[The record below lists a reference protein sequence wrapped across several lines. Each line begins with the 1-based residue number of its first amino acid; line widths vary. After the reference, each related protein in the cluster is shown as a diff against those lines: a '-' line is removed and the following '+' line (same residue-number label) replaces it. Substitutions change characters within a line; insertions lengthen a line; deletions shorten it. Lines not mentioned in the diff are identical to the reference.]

1 MSSGKYVTNEYKA
14 LLNNT
19 AVILSIVLFAII
31 GINAVLAMIAPSWT
45 IRLFVLVGL
54 IMSMG
59 TARLLYVV
67 IKHFIDYRDQLVIIK
82 WIVAFLC
89 LLIGLLPVMLYIYL
103 NLDWTLLS
111 KYGKTAIGI
120 YWSVENMILPLAFA
134 ILVSLIYWT
143 LTIQLY
149 KKSYTTYLCLN
160 KRKRYMRNKFQ
171 RFLWTVAGA
180 ELDILEKC
188 RTDHK
193 KFAAI
198 GATILM
204 TAFIAFC
211 AGTSAAW
218 YFTQSGD
225 ESSGSLGWAMLF
237 GLIWALLIF
246 CIDRSLVITLKKD
259 PSAKKQKFWIPLL
272 SRSALAAS

>member
-1 MSSGKYVTNEYKA
+1 MSSGKYITNEYKA
-14 LLNNT
+14 MLSNA

-31 GINAVLAMIAPSWT
+31 GINAVLVMIAPSWT

-54 IMSMG
+54 IMSIG
-59 TARLLYVV
+59 TVRLLYVA

-103 NLDWTLLS
+103 NLDWTILS

-160 KRKRYMRNKFQ
+160 KKKEIY
-171 RFLWTVAGA
+171 
-180 ELDILEKC
+180 EK
-188 RTDHK
+188 
-193 KFAAI
+193 
-198 GATILM
+198 
-204 TAFIAFC
+204 
-211 AGTSAAW
+211 
-218 YFTQSGD
+218 
-225 ESSGSLGWAMLF
+225 
-237 GLIWALLIF
+237 
-246 CIDRSLVITLKKD
+246 
-259 PSAKKQKFWIPLL
+259 
-272 SRSALAAS
+272 

>member
-1 MSSGKYVTNEYKA
+1 MMSSSKYITNEYKA
-14 LLNNT
+14 LLSNA

-31 GINAVLAMIAPSWT
+31 GINTVLVMIAPSWT

-54 IMSMG
+54 IMSIG
-59 TARLLYVV
+59 TVRLLYVA

-111 KYGKTAIGI
+111 NYGKTAIDI

-160 KRKRYMRNKFQ
+160 KKKEIY
-171 RFLWTVAGA
+171 
-180 ELDILEKC
+180 EK
-188 RTDHK
+188 
-193 KFAAI
+193 
-198 GATILM
+198 
-204 TAFIAFC
+204 
-211 AGTSAAW
+211 
-218 YFTQSGD
+218 
-225 ESSGSLGWAMLF
+225 
-237 GLIWALLIF
+237 
-246 CIDRSLVITLKKD
+246 
-259 PSAKKQKFWIPLL
+259 
-272 SRSALAAS
+272 

>member
-1 MSSGKYVTNEYKA
+1 MMSSGKYITNEYTA
-14 LLNNT
+14 LLSNA
-19 AVILSIVLFAII
+19 AVILSIVLFVII

-54 IMSMG
+54 IMSIG
-59 TARLLYVV
+59 TVRLLYVA

-89 LLIGLLPVMLYIYL
+89 LLIGLLPIMLYIYL

-160 KRKRYMRNKFQ
+160 KKKEIY
-171 RFLWTVAGA
+171 
-180 ELDILEKC
+180 EK
-188 RTDHK
+188 
-193 KFAAI
+193 
-198 GATILM
+198 
-204 TAFIAFC
+204 
-211 AGTSAAW
+211 
-218 YFTQSGD
+218 
-225 ESSGSLGWAMLF
+225 
-237 GLIWALLIF
+237 
-246 CIDRSLVITLKKD
+246 
-259 PSAKKQKFWIPLL
+259 
-272 SRSALAAS
+272 

>member
-14 LLNNT
+14 LLNNA

-31 GINAVLAMIAPSWT
+31 GINAVLTMIAPSWT

-54 IMSMG
+54 IMSIG
-59 TARLLYVV
+59 TVRLLYVA

-103 NLDWTLLS
+103 NLDWTLLF

-160 KRKRYMRNKFQ
+160 KKKEIY
-171 RFLWTVAGA
+171 
-180 ELDILEKC
+180 EK
-188 RTDHK
+188 
-193 KFAAI
+193 
-198 GATILM
+198 
-204 TAFIAFC
+204 
-211 AGTSAAW
+211 
-218 YFTQSGD
+218 
-225 ESSGSLGWAMLF
+225 
-237 GLIWALLIF
+237 
-246 CIDRSLVITLKKD
+246 
-259 PSAKKQKFWIPLL
+259 
-272 SRSALAAS
+272 

>member
-1 MSSGKYVTNEYKA
+1 MMSSGKYITNEYTA
-14 LLNNT
+14 LLSNA

-31 GINAVLAMIAPSWT
+31 GINTVLVMIAPSWT

-54 IMSMG
+54 IMSIG
-59 TARLLYVV
+59 TVRLLYVA

-111 KYGKTAIGI
+111 NYGKTAIDI

-160 KRKRYMRNKFQ
+160 KKKEIY
-171 RFLWTVAGA
+171 
-180 ELDILEKC
+180 EK
-188 RTDHK
+188 
-193 KFAAI
+193 
-198 GATILM
+198 
-204 TAFIAFC
+204 
-211 AGTSAAW
+211 
-218 YFTQSGD
+218 
-225 ESSGSLGWAMLF
+225 
-237 GLIWALLIF
+237 
-246 CIDRSLVITLKKD
+246 
-259 PSAKKQKFWIPLL
+259 
-272 SRSALAAS
+272 

>member
-1 MSSGKYVTNEYKA
+1 MMSSGKYITNEYKA
-14 LLNNT
+14 LLSNA

-31 GINAVLAMIAPSWT
+31 GINTVLVMIAPSWT

-54 IMSMG
+54 IMSIG
-59 TARLLYVV
+59 AVRLLYVA

-111 KYGKTAIGI
+111 KYGKKAIGI

-160 KRKRYMRNKFQ
+160 KKKEIY
-171 RFLWTVAGA
+171 
-180 ELDILEKC
+180 EK
-188 RTDHK
+188 
-193 KFAAI
+193 
-198 GATILM
+198 
-204 TAFIAFC
+204 
-211 AGTSAAW
+211 
-218 YFTQSGD
+218 
-225 ESSGSLGWAMLF
+225 
-237 GLIWALLIF
+237 
-246 CIDRSLVITLKKD
+246 
-259 PSAKKQKFWIPLL
+259 
-272 SRSALAAS
+272 

>member
-1 MSSGKYVTNEYKA
+1 MMSSGKYITNEYKA
-14 LLNNT
+14 LLSNA

-31 GINAVLAMIAPSWT
+31 GINVVLAMIAPSWI

-54 IMSMG
+54 IMSIG
-59 TARLLYVV
+59 AVRLLYVA

-89 LLIGLLPVMLYIYL
+89 LLIGLLPIMLYIYL

-160 KRKRYMRNKFQ
+160 KKKEIY
-171 RFLWTVAGA
+171 
-180 ELDILEKC
+180 EK
-188 RTDHK
+188 
-193 KFAAI
+193 
-198 GATILM
+198 
-204 TAFIAFC
+204 
-211 AGTSAAW
+211 
-218 YFTQSGD
+218 
-225 ESSGSLGWAMLF
+225 
-237 GLIWALLIF
+237 
-246 CIDRSLVITLKKD
+246 
-259 PSAKKQKFWIPLL
+259 
-272 SRSALAAS
+272 

>member
-1 MSSGKYVTNEYKA
+1 MMSLGKYITNEYKA
-14 LLNNT
+14 LLSNA

-31 GINAVLAMIAPSWT
+31 GINTVLVMIAPSWT

-54 IMSMG
+54 IMSIG
-59 TARLLYVV
+59 TVRLLYVA

-111 KYGKTAIGI
+111 NYGKTAIDI

-160 KRKRYMRNKFQ
+160 KKKEIY
-171 RFLWTVAGA
+171 
-180 ELDILEKC
+180 EK
-188 RTDHK
+188 
-193 KFAAI
+193 
-198 GATILM
+198 
-204 TAFIAFC
+204 
-211 AGTSAAW
+211 
-218 YFTQSGD
+218 
-225 ESSGSLGWAMLF
+225 
-237 GLIWALLIF
+237 
-246 CIDRSLVITLKKD
+246 
-259 PSAKKQKFWIPLL
+259 
-272 SRSALAAS
+272 

>member
-1 MSSGKYVTNEYKA
+1 MMSSGKYITNEYKA
-14 LLNNT
+14 MLSNA

-31 GINAVLAMIAPSWT
+31 GINAVLVMIAPSWT

-54 IMSMG
+54 IMSIG
-59 TARLLYVV
+59 TVRLLYVA

-103 NLDWTLLS
+103 NLDWTILS

-160 KRKRYMRNKFQ
+160 KKKEIY
-171 RFLWTVAGA
+171 
-180 ELDILEKC
+180 EK
-188 RTDHK
+188 
-193 KFAAI
+193 
-198 GATILM
+198 
-204 TAFIAFC
+204 
-211 AGTSAAW
+211 
-218 YFTQSGD
+218 
-225 ESSGSLGWAMLF
+225 
-237 GLIWALLIF
+237 
-246 CIDRSLVITLKKD
+246 
-259 PSAKKQKFWIPLL
+259 
-272 SRSALAAS
+272 

>member
-1 MSSGKYVTNEYKA
+1 
-14 LLNNT
+14 
-19 AVILSIVLFAII
+19 
-31 GINAVLAMIAPSWT
+31 MIAPSWT

-160 KRKRYMRNKFQ
+160 KKKEIY
-171 RFLWTVAGA
+171 
-180 ELDILEKC
+180 EK
-188 RTDHK
+188 
-193 KFAAI
+193 
-198 GATILM
+198 
-204 TAFIAFC
+204 
-211 AGTSAAW
+211 
-218 YFTQSGD
+218 
-225 ESSGSLGWAMLF
+225 
-237 GLIWALLIF
+237 
-246 CIDRSLVITLKKD
+246 
-259 PSAKKQKFWIPLL
+259 
-272 SRSALAAS
+272 

>member
-1 MSSGKYVTNEYKA
+1 MMSSGKYITNEYKA
-14 LLNNT
+14 LLSNA

-31 GINAVLAMIAPSWT
+31 GINTVLVMIAPSWT

-54 IMSMG
+54 IMSIG
-59 TARLLYVV
+59 TVRLLYVA

-111 KYGKTAIGI
+111 KYGKKAIGI

-160 KRKRYMRNKFQ
+160 KKKEIY
-171 RFLWTVAGA
+171 
-180 ELDILEKC
+180 EK
-188 RTDHK
+188 
-193 KFAAI
+193 
-198 GATILM
+198 
-204 TAFIAFC
+204 
-211 AGTSAAW
+211 
-218 YFTQSGD
+218 
-225 ESSGSLGWAMLF
+225 
-237 GLIWALLIF
+237 
-246 CIDRSLVITLKKD
+246 
-259 PSAKKQKFWIPLL
+259 
-272 SRSALAAS
+272 

>member
-1 MSSGKYVTNEYKA
+1 MMSSGKYITNEYTA
-14 LLNNT
+14 LLSNA

-54 IMSMG
+54 IMSIG
-59 TARLLYVV
+59 TVRLLYVA

-89 LLIGLLPVMLYIYL
+89 LLIGLLPIMLYIYL

-160 KRKRYMRNKFQ
+160 KKKEIY
-171 RFLWTVAGA
+171 
-180 ELDILEKC
+180 EK
-188 RTDHK
+188 
-193 KFAAI
+193 
-198 GATILM
+198 
-204 TAFIAFC
+204 
-211 AGTSAAW
+211 
-218 YFTQSGD
+218 
-225 ESSGSLGWAMLF
+225 
-237 GLIWALLIF
+237 
-246 CIDRSLVITLKKD
+246 
-259 PSAKKQKFWIPLL
+259 
-272 SRSALAAS
+272 

>member
-1 MSSGKYVTNEYKA
+1 MMSSGKYITNEYKA
-14 LLNNT
+14 LLSNA

-31 GINAVLAMIAPSWT
+31 GINTVFVMIAPSWT

-54 IMSMG
+54 IMSIG
-59 TARLLYVV
+59 TVRLLYVA

-111 KYGKTAIGI
+111 NYGKTAIDI

-160 KRKRYMRNKFQ
+160 KKKEIY
-171 RFLWTVAGA
+171 
-180 ELDILEKC
+180 EK
-188 RTDHK
+188 
-193 KFAAI
+193 
-198 GATILM
+198 
-204 TAFIAFC
+204 
-211 AGTSAAW
+211 
-218 YFTQSGD
+218 
-225 ESSGSLGWAMLF
+225 
-237 GLIWALLIF
+237 
-246 CIDRSLVITLKKD
+246 
-259 PSAKKQKFWIPLL
+259 
-272 SRSALAAS
+272 

>member
-1 MSSGKYVTNEYKA
+1 MMSSGKYITNEYKV
-14 LLNNT
+14 LLSNA

-31 GINAVLAMIAPSWT
+31 GINAVLVMIAPSWT

-54 IMSMG
+54 IMSIG
-59 TARLLYVV
+59 TVRLLYVA

-103 NLDWTLLS
+103 NLDWTILS

-160 KRKRYMRNKFQ
+160 KKKEIY
-171 RFLWTVAGA
+171 
-180 ELDILEKC
+180 EK
-188 RTDHK
+188 
-193 KFAAI
+193 
-198 GATILM
+198 
-204 TAFIAFC
+204 
-211 AGTSAAW
+211 
-218 YFTQSGD
+218 
-225 ESSGSLGWAMLF
+225 
-237 GLIWALLIF
+237 
-246 CIDRSLVITLKKD
+246 
-259 PSAKKQKFWIPLL
+259 
-272 SRSALAAS
+272 